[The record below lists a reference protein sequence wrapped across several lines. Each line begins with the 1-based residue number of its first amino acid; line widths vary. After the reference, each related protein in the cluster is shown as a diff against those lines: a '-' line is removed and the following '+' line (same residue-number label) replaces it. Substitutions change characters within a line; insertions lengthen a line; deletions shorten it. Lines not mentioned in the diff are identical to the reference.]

1 MLTNLVVIILEC
13 VSLSDLILH
22 ILSYTML
29 EVNYISTELEK
40 HNKIKCTICRNDGA
54 IKNWIYAIRLYII

>member
-22 ILSYTML
+22 ILNYTML

-40 HNKIKCTICRNDGA
+40 HNKIKCTICRNEGA
-54 IKNWIYAIRLYII
+54 IKN